1 MGYLISAEPDA
12 DAQLQLMK
20 EALGN
25 CLYEYFS
32 IIDMAKTDQHVL
44 KDDHV
49 SKKLGVFFRL
59 NEMLASGAGR
69 GYAMLLNLLS

>member
-1 MGYLISAEPDA
+1 
-12 DAQLQLMK
+12 
-20 EALGN
+20 
-25 CLYEYFS
+25 
-32 IIDMAKTDQHVL
+32 MAKTDQHVL